1 MSQAEE
7 KTMQTAKQKAT
18 DFLRQNMML
27 SSQFDIESL
36 CGLFIDEMNKGLSGE
51 PSSLLM
57 IPTYVEPK
65 STIPSGKPVIALDAG
80 GTNLRAALIVF
91 DNEKKPQ
98 IQGFRKAPM
107 PGVKSAVTLEEFFAQ
122 IAETI
127 GDLADKSD
135 NVGFCFSYPTEIVE
149 SGDGR
154 LLRFSKEIK
163 AKEVEGQFIG
173 ANLNKALMARGQPG
187 TKRPKNIVIV
197 NDTVTTLLAGM
208 SAFGDRIF
216 DSYIGFILGTGTNS
230 CYIEKNEYITKLRGS
245 NKSGE
250 QIINIESGG
259 FGKVAGGPIDVAFDN
274 TTLNPGFYTFEKMI
288 SGAYLGGLFAVALK
302 TAASSGLF
310 SAPTG
315 ALLGALETLQTS
327 ELGSFLTAMDA
338 SNIPGRIPSRI
349 PSHIQGKEASLTTAD
364 GLARLFANEG
374 ERTIAQCIGEA
385 IVDRAALLS
394 AVNLASIALK
404 TGKGQSAAR
413 PILTT
418 ADGTTFYELPGLR
431 QKTLKY
437 LDDFLTKTHGQHME
451 FVRVDNAP
459 LIGAAIAGLSRG

>member
-1 MSQAEE
+1 MSQADE
-7 KTMQTAKQKAT
+7 KTMRTAKQKAT

-27 SSQFDIESL
+27 SSQLDMESL
-36 CGLFIDEMNKGLSGE
+36 CGLFIEEMNKGLSGGS
-51 PSSLLM
+51 SSLLM

-65 STIPSGKPVIALDAG
+65 SAIPSGKPVIALDAG

-122 IAETI
+122 IAATI

-135 NVGFCFSYPTEIVE
+135 NIGFCFSYPTEIVE

-187 TKRPKNIVIV
+187 TKRLKSIVIV

-230 CYIEKNEYITKLRGS
+230 CYIEKNENITKLRGF

-250 QIINIESGG
+250 QVINIESGG

-302 TAASSGLF
+302 TAASAGLF

-315 ALLGALETLQTS
+315 ALLDALKTLQTS
-327 ELGSFLTAMDA
+327 ELGSFLTVMDA
-338 SNIPGRIPSRI
+338 G
-349 PSHIQGKEASLTTAD
+349 HIHGKEASSTKVD
-364 GLARLFANEG
+364 GLASLFANED
-374 ERTIAQCIGEA
+374 ERVIAQCIGEA

-404 TGKGQSAAR
+404 THKGQSAAR

-437 LDDFLTKTHGQHME
+437 LDDFLTGTHGQHME
-451 FVRVDNAP
+451 FARVDNAP